1 MSHPVAL
8 LPSLS
13 SYPSTLSPQECSIDE
28 VTASWMMHSYPVFSH
43 QNLHWVLLRLITSR
57 KAKSDILGNIESLT
71 FGLLEHVCV
80 RENTRLQELTRDLL
94 KFCDFGEEV
103 KEMILE
109 RLESLSNYEF
119 FLPISEKPASVF
131 EVIRKCPH
139 SEVVLLL
146 LKKGLLQRS
155 QLPNFLF
162 NLDGHIMCDQLLELH
177 ERSDSVLTSLDLF
190 AFFEAIFNVPSS
202 TLSEEATLIK
212 LDKLKVDSQ
221 ISVEVLERML
231 MKSVQNH
238 KFVILQWTLDK
249 LEETHQKVNMVVSI
263 DMTEDELE
271 NLYQYSFTLFTSIVS
286 CLIFNHTSPDD
297 LLYKVLFW
305 VFLKRSHESP
315 EIIEFLT
322 KVFKISDTTY
332 SQLCQ
337 EYFNLFPKWEEEIP
351 KKDSWQRILPYVDI
365 NQLIDEYRTILV
377 CVMRATKTYE
387 HIMFFIEFGYTRFQL
402 PHVPSLLALSC
413 DETMWNFLAPRVYPE
428 EDLPWG
434 QEIWKCKN
442 CRNTY
447 TSLYRLEF
455 HQTHHENL
463 TSELCVT
470 SNLHDT
476 RLVIEIIM
484 LNNYLSVMD
493 LQNFSSTCTDLL
505 HLESC
510 VWPILAPQFGHGKV
524 SVCMFCRRIYK
535 NSENDSNLCRLPL
548 NFFNEVLLYF

>member
-1 MSHPVAL
+1 
-8 LPSLS
+8 
-13 SYPSTLSPQECSIDE
+13 
-28 VTASWMMHSYPVFSH
+28 
-43 QNLHWVLLRLITSR
+43 
-57 KAKSDILGNIESLT
+57 
-71 FGLLEHVCV
+71 
-80 RENTRLQELTRDLL
+80 
-94 KFCDFGEEV
+94 
-103 KEMILE
+103 
-109 RLESLSNYEF
+109 
-119 FLPISEKPASVF
+119 
-131 EVIRKCPH
+131 
-139 SEVVLLL
+139 
-146 LKKGLLQRS
+146 
-155 QLPNFLF
+155 
-162 NLDGHIMCDQLLELH
+162 
-177 ERSDSVLTSLDLF
+177 
-190 AFFEAIFNVPSS
+190 
-202 TLSEEATLIK
+202 
-212 LDKLKVDSQ
+212 
-221 ISVEVLERML
+221 
-231 MKSVQNH
+231 
-238 KFVILQWTLDK
+238 
-249 LEETHQKVNMVVSI
+249 
-263 DMTEDELE
+263 
-271 NLYQYSFTLFTSIVS
+271 
-286 CLIFNHTSPDD
+286 
-297 LLYKVLFW
+297 
-305 VFLKRSHESP
+305 
-315 EIIEFLT
+315 
-322 KVFKISDTTY
+322 
-332 SQLCQ
+332 
-337 EYFNLFPKWEEEIP
+337 
-351 KKDSWQRILPYVDI
+351 
-365 NQLIDEYRTILV
+365 
-377 CVMRATKTYE
+377 MRATKTYE

-548 NFFNEVLLYF
+548 NFFNEPLEVPHVPDERIENLTGYKWIYEIVLAIAIKMKTDRQGTTYEDQLTVKNNFLSFIKFHSAKRSFPTIEPAVSIKMQFPNMGRKDLENGLSYFSTQI